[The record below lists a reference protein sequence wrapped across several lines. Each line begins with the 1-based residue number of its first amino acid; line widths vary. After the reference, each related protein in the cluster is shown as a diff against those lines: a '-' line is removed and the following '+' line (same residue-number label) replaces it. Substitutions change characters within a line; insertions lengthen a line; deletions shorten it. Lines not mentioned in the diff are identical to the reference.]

1 VAQLSIGGVGV
12 SYGATD
18 LLKDVTFTVEAGEKW
33 GVIGRN
39 GSGKTTLFNLIT
51 GSLKPTVGS
60 VSRQA
65 GLRIALLDQHRDF
78 GGAQNVWDAAALA
91 YAELF
96 KLEKEIEAQ
105 GHRLAELG
113 DACTPEILQKYADDL
128 ERFEHEGGYQAHSRV
143 DAVLQGLGFDPEQA
157 KLTPVHVLSGGERG
171 RLGLV
176 KQLVE
181 PSDLLLL
188 DEPTNHL
195 DLETTTWLEG
205 YLKGL
210 SETVIVVTHD
220 RDFLERVVDHMVH
233 LEGGTATPYSGK
245 YSTFVNV
252 RMERRMAQTRAFEKQ
267 ASAIAR
273 EADYIRRNTAGHNAT
288 NARGRQRRL
297 DNIPR
302 LSLPVGEA
310 GVSPF
315 TLTAGSRGGD
325 QVLVAENVK
334 VAIGERVLL
343 DRFSARVNRGDVIGF
358 VGSNG
363 AGKSTLLK
371 TLLGERPAEGGTVKV
386 GDGTQIGY
394 YQQDLGQ
401 VPKEKTIFDIIA
413 DLRPKW
419 TRGAVQNHLGT
430 FGFPGDTVQ
439 RVAGSLSGGER
450 ARVGLAMMALQEAN
464 LLVFDEPTNHL
475 DVESIESLEE
485 SLEGYEGTIVLVSH
499 DRALLRNLVTRVW
512 SLENGRIEDVEG
524 GFDEWEAFKA
534 SRAKQAKAAAAEARQ
549 EAAKRPKEK
558 LKPNEEHRAKQ
569 SDERNTVRK
578 REAAEQRVHALE
590 REIKALETK
599 LADPGLYQQPNGA
612 KEAKKLDGEMRAKKG
627 ELDRAM
633 EEWTTL
639 S

>member
-1 VAQLSIGGVGV
+1 MAQLSIGGVSV
-12 SYGATD
+12 RYGATD
-18 LLKDVTFTVEAGEKW
+18 LLKDVTFTVEPGEKW
-33 GVIGRN
+33 GVVGRN

-51 GSLKPTVGS
+51 GALQPTTGS
-60 VSRQA
+60 VSRSS

-78 GGAQNVWDAAALA
+78 KGAESVWDAAALA
-91 YAELF
+91 YADLF

-105 GHRLAELG
+105 GHRLAEVG
-113 DACTPEILQKYADDL
+113 DAVTPEMLEKYAEDM
-128 ERFEHEGGYQAHSRV
+128 ERFDHLGGYQAHARV
-143 DAVLQGLGFDPEQA
+143 DAVLQGLGFDPELA
-157 KLTPVHVLSGGERG
+157 KTTPVHVLSGGERG

-176 KQLVE
+176 RQLVE

-195 DLETTTWLEG
+195 DLETTAWLEG

-220 RDFLERVVDHMVH
+220 RDFLERVADHILH
-233 LEGGTATPYSGK
+233 LEAGTATPYTGK
-245 YSTFVNV
+245 YSTFVNI
-252 RMERRMAQTRAFEKQ
+252 RMERRLSQTRAFEKQ

-273 EADYIRRNTAGHNAT
+273 EEEYIRKNTAGHNAT
-288 NARGRQRRL
+288 NARGRKRRL

-302 LSLPVGEA
+302 LTLPVGEA

-315 TLTAGSRGGD
+315 TLTSSSRGGD
-325 QVLVAENVK
+325 QVLLADGVK

-343 DRFSARVNRGDVIGF
+343 DRFTGRVNRGDVIGF
-358 VGSNG
+358 IGSNG

-371 TLLGERPAEGGTVKV
+371 TLLGERAAEGGTVKL
-386 GDGTQIGY
+386 GDGTVVGY

-401 VPKEKTIFDIIA
+401 VPKDRTIFDIIA

-419 TRGAVQNHLGT
+419 TRGAIQNHLGT
-430 FGFPGDTVQ
+430 FGFSGESVQ
-439 RVAGSLSGGER
+439 RVAGSLSGGEK

-464 LLVFDEPTNHL
+464 LLIFDEPTNHL

-485 SLEGYEGTIVLVSH
+485 SLENYDGTIVIVSH

-512 SLENGRIEDVEG
+512 SLDKQRIEDIEG
-524 GFDEWEAFKA
+524 SFDDWEAYKV
-534 SRAKQAKAAAAEARQ
+534 SREKQARAAAAEAKLA
-549 EAAKRPKEK
+549 ESKKPKAN

-569 SDERNTVRK
+569 ADERATVRQ
-578 REAAEQRVHALE
+578 REKAEQRVQELE
-590 REIKALETK
+590 RQIKELEAK
-599 LADPGLYQQPNGA
+599 LADPGLYQQPNGQ
-612 KEAKKLDGEMRAKKG
+612 KEAKKLDGELRARRG

-633 EEWTTL
+633 EEWTAL
-639 S
+639 

>member
-1 VAQLSIGGVGV
+1 MAQLSIGGVGV

-33 GVIGRN
+33 GVVGRN

-51 GSLKPTVGS
+51 GALKPTVGS

-96 KLEKEIEAQ
+96 KLEKKIEAT
-105 GHRLAELG
+105 GHKLAELG
-113 DACTPEILQKYADDL
+113 DACTPEILQEYADDL
-128 ERFEHEGGYQAHSRV
+128 ERFEREGGYQAHARV

-157 KLTPVHVLSGGERG
+157 KVTPVHVLSGGERG

-205 YLKGL
+205 HLKGL

-245 YSTFVNV
+245 YSTFVNI
-252 RMERRMAQTRAFEKQ
+252 RLERRMAQTRAYEKQ
-267 ASAIAR
+267 ASALAR
-273 EADYIRRNTAGHNAT
+273 EADYIRRNTAGHNAA
-288 NARGRQRRL
+288 NARGRKRRL
-297 DNIPR
+297 DAIPR
-302 LSLPVGEA
+302 LTLPVGEA

-315 TLTAGSRGGD
+315 TLTASSRGGD

-334 VAIGERVLL
+334 VAVGERVLL
-343 DRFSARVNRGDVIGF
+343 DRFSARVERGDVIGF
-358 VGSNG
+358 VGPNG

-371 TLLGERPAEGGTVKV
+371 TLLGERAPEAGAVKV
-386 GDGTQIGY
+386 GDGTVVGY

-401 VPKEKTIFDIIA
+401 VPADKTIYDIIA

-430 FGFPGDTVQ
+430 FGFSGDTVQ

-485 SLEGYEGTIVLVSH
+485 SLENYDGTIILVSH

-512 SLENGRIEDVEG
+512 SLEGGRIHDLKG
-524 GFDEWEAFKA
+524 SFDEWEAY
-534 SRAKQAKAAAAEARQ
+534 RAAREKEAKAAAAEEKRTGGKKQEKPKPDEERRARQ
-549 EAAKRPKEK
+549 AEEREKE
-558 LKPNEEHRAKQ
+558 RGR
-569 SDERNTVRK
+569 ER
-578 REAAEQRVHALE
+578 AEQRVHALE
-590 REIKALETK
+590 GEILALEAQ
-599 LADPGLYQQPNGA
+599 LADPGLYQRADGTR
-612 KEAKKLDGEMRAKKG
+612 EAKRLDGELKAKRAQ
-627 ELDRAM
+627 LDRAM
-633 EEWTTL
+633 EEW
-639 S
+639 SAM

>member
-1 VAQLSIGGVGV
+1 
-12 SYGATD
+12 
-18 LLKDVTFTVEAGEKW
+18 
-33 GVIGRN
+33 
-39 GSGKTTLFNLIT
+39 
-51 GSLKPTVGS
+51 VGS

-113 DACTPEILQKYADDL
+113 DACTPEILQRYADDL
-128 ERFEHEGGYQAHSRV
+128 ERFEHAGGYQAHARV
-143 DAVLQGLGFDPEQA
+143 DAVLQGLGFDPEEA
-157 KLTPVHVLSGGERG
+157 KRTPVHVLSGGERG

-195 DLETTTWLEG
+195 DLETTSWLEG

-233 LEGGTATPYSGK
+233 LEGGTATPYTGK
-245 YSTFVNV
+245 YSTFVNI
-252 RMERRMAQTRAFEKQ
+252 RLERRLAQTRAFEKQ

-273 EADYIRRNTAGHNAT
+273 EEDYIRRNTAGHNAT
-288 NARGRQRRL
+288 NARGRKRRL

-302 LSLPVGEA
+302 LTLPVGEA

-334 VAIGERVLL
+334 VAVGDRVLL
-343 DRFSARVNRGDVIGF
+343 DRFSARVDRGDVIGF
-358 VGSNG
+358 IGANG

-401 VPKEKTIFDIIA
+401 VPVDKTIFDIIA

-430 FGFPGDTVQ
+430 FGFSGDTVL
-439 RVAGSLSGGER
+439 RVAGSLSGGEK

-485 SLEGYEGTIVLVSH
+485 SLEEYEGTIILVSH

-512 SLENGRIEDVEG
+512 ALENGRIEDVRG
-524 GFDEWEAFKA
+524 TFDEWEAFKA
-534 SRAKQAKAAAAEARQ
+534 SRARQAKVAAAEAKQ
-549 EAAKRPKEK
+549 EAARKPKEK

-569 SDERNTVRK
+569 ADERSQVRA
-578 REAAEQRVHALE
+578 REKAEQRVHVLE
-590 REIKALETK
+590 GEIKALEAK
-599 LADPGLYQQPNGA
+599 LADPALYQQANGT
-612 KEAKKLDGEMRAKKG
+612 KEAKKLDGELRARRA

-633 EEWTTL
+633 EEWTAL
-639 S
+639 

>member
-1 VAQLSIGGVGV
+1 LAQLSIGGVGV

-18 LLKDVTFTVEAGEKW
+18 LLKDVTFTVEPGEKW
-33 GVIGRN
+33 GVVGRN

-51 GSLKPTVGS
+51 GALKPTVGS

-78 GGAQNVWDAAALA
+78 AGAQNVWDAAALA
-91 YAELF
+91 YADLF
-96 KLEKEIEAQ
+96 KLEKSIEAQ
-105 GHRLAELG
+105 GHQLAELG
-113 DACTPEILQKYADDL
+113 DACTPEILQKYSDDL
-128 ERFEHEGGYQAHSRV
+128 EKFEHLGGYQAHARV
-143 DAVLQGLGFDPEQA
+143 DAVLQGLGFDPEVA
-157 KLTPVHVLSGGERG
+157 KVTPVHVLSGGERG

-176 KQLVE
+176 RQLVE
-181 PSDLLLL
+181 PADMLLL

-195 DLETTTWLEG
+195 DLETTAWLEG
-205 YLKGL
+205 YLKGI

-233 LEGGTATPYSGK
+233 LEGGTATPYTGK

-252 RMERRMAQTRAFEKQ
+252 RLERRMAQTRAYEKQ

-288 NARGRQRRL
+288 NARGRKRRL
-297 DNIPR
+297 DGIPR

-315 TLTAGSRGGD
+315 TLTSSSRGGD

-334 VAIGERVLL
+334 VTIPDRVLL

-358 VGSNG
+358 IGNNG

-371 TLLGERPAEGGTVKV
+371 TLLGERAPEGGEVKV
-386 GDGTQIGY
+386 GDGTVVGY

-401 VPKEKTIFDIIA
+401 VPADKTIFDIIA

-430 FGFPGDTVQ
+430 FGFSGDTVL

-485 SLEGYEGTIVLVSH
+485 SLEGYDGTIIIVSH

-512 SLENGRIEDVEG
+512 SLANGRIEDVEG
-524 GFDEWEAFKA
+524 GFDEWEAFKL
-534 SRAKQAKAAAAEARQ
+534 SREKQAKAAAAEQKADP
-549 EAAKRPKEK
+549 KRVKEK
-558 LKPNEEHRAKQ
+558 AKPNEEHRARQ
-569 SDERNTVRK
+569 ADERKAERD
-578 REAAEQRVHALE
+578 RERAEQRVHALE
-590 REIKALETK
+590 GEIKGLEAK
-599 LADPGLYQQPNGA
+599 LADAGLYQQANGT
-612 KEAKKLDGEMRAKKG
+612 KEAKKLDGELRAKRA

-633 EEWTTL
+633 EEWTAL